1 VTTTV
6 LVPDEDGVAELAGV
20 SGVRAL
26 RYDPD
31 APLAEQLS
39 EDELWQAEVLVP
51 PLQGGAR
58 PELVAALPNLRL
70 VQLLTAGY
78 EAWEGALPDSI
89 ALSTGRGAHGGSTA
103 EWVLAALLAMQR
115 DLPDFVR
122 AQDRGEW
129 SYHLTGTLL
138 GARVLVIGAG
148 DVAQQIVRRLEP
160 FEASTVVVGR
170 TARQGVRAMVELPDL
185 LAEQDVVIL
194 AVPLTEQTR
203 GLAGPAFLARMRD
216 GALLVNVA
224 RGPVVDTDA
233 LLAELRTHRLR
244 AALDVTDPEP
254 LPADH
259 PLWHAPGL
267 LITPHV
273 GGSVSGAFKRAYAIA
288 AEQIARFVE
297 GRDPENL
304 VLSS

>member
-1 VTTTV
+1 MTTTV
-6 LVPDEDGVAELAGV
+6 LVPDEYGAAELARLAD
-20 SGVRAL
+20 VRAV
-26 RYDPD
+26 RYDPA
-31 APLAEQLS
+31 APLADQLPG
-39 EDELWQAEVLVP
+39 DELRQVDVLVP
-51 PLQGGAR
+51 PLQGGDRAD
-58 PELVAALPNLRL
+58 LLAALPNLRL

-78 EAWEGALPDSI
+78 EAWEGLVPEAV

-103 EWVLAALLAMQR
+103 EWVLATLLALQR
-115 DLPDFVR
+115 DLPAFVR

-129 SYHLTGTLL
+129 DYHLTGTLI

-160 FEASTVVVGR
+160 FGTHTVMVGR
-170 TARQGVRAMVELPDL
+170 TARDGVRAMAELPDL
-185 LAEQDVVIL
+185 VPEQDVVVL

-203 GLAGPAFLARMRD
+203 GLADAGFLARMRD
-216 GALLVNVA
+216 GAVLVNVA

-273 GGSVSGAFKRAYAIA
+273 GGSVTGAFRRAYAIA
-288 AEQIARFVE
+288 AEQIEQFIK

-304 VLSS
+304 VRDR